1 MKKGYS
7 GAPASP
13 ARRVLGLLIFLCG
26 IAAAQESPSPPAPDP
41 ILVSYK
47 QNFMRASLAAKAE
60 ILRDAATDEQ
70 AREFMGPLCEYA
82 LVFALQNA
90 EILGQDP
97 DMIDLAAFAA
107 RGMGEAGY
115 TAGAGALWEVF
126 DAYRNSLTRTEVL
139 KALGTAGKGSP
150 FIAEKLNEHLAG
162 ENSRYRSRSA
172 VDFLTV
178 EACIA
183 ALGSLGDPS
192 SFSVLFSTL
201 VSGYPDAIIKA
212 AEKALSDLG
221 GDYKQFLV
229 EIIRNG
235 PPAEKL
241 AAFNAGMSGGRFGSA
256 EKGEIAEAAL
266 DVSLGLVSDS
276 TNRYEVSSLRYA
288 AVNVLAAMRWNRA
301 NALVIRHFYTA
312 QTDYQQGTVSRERFL
327 EAIACLGAMGSP
339 EAAQTLALQMGY
351 INSQIERNGEYDGEL
366 TMAVIRT
373 LGEMGDKAA
382 YDNLLYIGYL
392 SYPEQIKAAAREA
405 LNRLKW

>member
-1 MKKGYS
+1 
-7 GAPASP
+7 
-13 ARRVLGLLIFLCG
+13 
-26 IAAAQESPSPPAPDP
+26 
-41 ILVSYK
+41 
-47 QNFMRASLAAKAE
+47 
-60 ILRDAATDEQ
+60 
-70 AREFMGPLCEYA
+70 
-82 LVFALQNA
+82 
-90 EILGQDP
+90 
-97 DMIDLAAFAA
+97 MI
-107 RGMGEAGY
+107 
-115 TAGAGALWEVF
+115 
-126 DAYRNSLTRTEVL
+126 
-139 KALGTAGKGSP
+139 
-150 FIAEKLNEHLAG
+150 
-162 ENSRYRSRSA
+162 
-172 VDFLTV
+172 

-201 VSGYPDAIIKA
+201 TSGYPDTVINT

-229 EIIRNG
+229 EIIRSR

-241 AAFNAGMSGGRFGSA
+241 AAFNAGMSSGRFGSA

-301 NALVIRHFYTA
+301 NALVIRHFYVA

-366 TMAVIRT
+366 TMAVIKT

-382 YDNLLYIGYL
+382 YDNLLYISHL

-405 LNRLKW
+405 LNRLRW